1 MDRLQKKCLIAS
13 TGVHLLLVLILLIGP
28 GFLSAPPK
36 LDDPATIIEFIPS
49 KLIDGIS
56 GGGSPNAGQMAPPAA
71 PPRND
76 PVPEPPAPRPPEPA
90 PETKPDPEPAKPPV
104 KPDQPDPDVL
114 PDPSK
119 TIRKKPE
126 VNLKEIVRKPGKKA
140 PTKNPSDD
148 SAKKEDERLAGVRHD
163 LASQLRGA
171 AGTIGNR
178 LTPGI
183 NIEPGD
189 YGPGGGGPAAM
200 NYAAYVIKVYEQ
212 AWIPP
217 DDTDRDD
224 AITKVTV
231 TVARDGS
238 VTLAR
243 TRIIRPSGDGRVDA
257 SVRRTLDRVKFIAPF
272 PEGAR
277 DKERTYI
284 INFNLRAKRATG

>member
-13 TGVHLLLVLILLIGP
+13 TSVHLLLVLILLIGP
-28 GFLSAPPK
+28 GFLSSPPK
-36 LDDPATIIEFIPS
+36 PDDPTRVLEFIPS
-49 KLIDGIS
+49 KLIDGPS
-56 GGGSPNAGQMAPPAA
+56 RGGSPDAGQMAPP

-76 PVPEPPAPRPPEPA
+76 PATDPAPPKPPEPDPA
-90 PETKPDPEPAKPPV
+90 PEKQTQPDPV
-104 KPDQPDPDVL
+104 KPDKPDPDAIPVPTTQKRKL
-114 PDPSK
+114 P
-119 TIRKKPE
+119 E
-126 VNLKEIVRKPGKKA
+126 ANLKPIVRSPGKKA
-140 PTKNPSDD
+140 PGKTPAED
-148 SAKKEDERLAGVRHD
+148 AARKEDERLAGVRRD
-163 LASQLRGA
+163 FASKLRGA
-171 AGTIGNR
+171 AGSIGNR

-200 NYAAYVIKVYEQ
+200 NYATYVVRVYEE

-231 TVARDGS
+231 TIARDGS

-243 TRIIRPSGDGRVDA
+243 IVRASGDGRVDA

-272 PEGAR
+272 PEGSR
-277 DKERTYI
+277 DKERTYN

>member
-36 LDDPATIIEFIPS
+36 MDDPATILEFIPS
-49 KLIDGIS
+49 KLVDGPS
-56 GGGSPNAGQMAPPAA
+56 GGGNPNAGQMAPPAA

-76 PVPEPPAPRPPEPA
+76 PVPEPRVPRPPEPE
-90 PETKPDPEPAKPPV
+90 PEKKHDPEPTKAPV
-104 KPDQPDPDVL
+104 KPDKVDPDVL

-119 TIRKKPE
+119 TTREKPKVNFKE
-126 VNLKEIVRKPGKKA
+126 VVRNPGTKA
-140 PTKNPSDD
+140 PTKKPSDD
-148 SAKKEDERLAGVRHD
+148 SVRKEEERLAGVQRD

-200 NYAAYVIKVYEQ
+200 NYASYVKKVYEE

-217 DDTDRDD
+217 DDTDSDD

-231 TVARDGS
+231 TIARDGS
-238 VTLAR
+238 VSLS
-243 TRIIRPSGDGRVDA
+243 RIIRASGDGRVDA

-277 DKERTYI
+277 DKERTYT

>member
-36 LDDPATIIEFIPS
+36 LDDPARILEFIPS
-49 KLIDGIS
+49 TLVDGPS
-56 GGGSPNAGQMAPPAA
+56 RGGSPNAGQMAPPAA
-71 PPRND
+71 PPQND
-76 PVPEPPAPRPPEPA
+76 PVPEPPVPRPPQPEPEPKPEPA
-90 PETKPDPEPAKPPV
+90 PPKEQVKPDKPDPEA
-104 KPDQPDPDVL
+104 L

-119 TIRKKPE
+119 TARKRPE
-126 VNLKEIVRKPGKKA
+126 VNLKEIVRNPGKKA
-140 PTKNPSDD
+140 PTKNPADD
-148 SAKKEDERLAGVRHD
+148 AARKEEQRLAGVRRD

-171 AGTIGNR
+171 AGSIGNR
-178 LTPGI
+178 LSPGI

-189 YGPGGGGPAAM
+189 YGPGEGGPAAM
-200 NYAAYVIKVYEQ
+200 NYATYVIKVYEE

-217 DDTDRDD
+217 EDTDRDD
-224 AITKVTV
+224 AITKATV
-231 TVARDGS
+231 TIARDGS

-243 TRIIRPSGDGRVDA
+243 IIRASGDGRVDA

-277 DKERTYI
+277 DKERTYT